1 MSSVFVYTR
10 VVTLQWFSWYATKK
24 MHEDMISRVLNAP
37 INLYFDTTP
46 TGRILNKFSKD
57 LSAIETMLVYL
68 TGTFYVSLYS
78 TISIL
83 VISIFV
89 VWWIIFFVPII
100 VYLVYRV
107 FKRSIAG
114 VKDVT
119 RVESVSKSPLLSF
132 LGETISGASTI
143 RSYDKV
149 DGFISRNMELLNNN
163 ILASMWCESIPLW
176 FAIRIDI
183 ISVFMMLIVS
193 LICVIYRNSG
203 HAVVLSLLLTYVMTL
218 QQFVSSIIRNLMQ
231 IEARM
236 VNVDRCLKV
245 LDIPQENTAGKMEL
259 ERFKRLNP
267 EWPDHGEIIFDNVI
281 LKYRP
286 TTEIVL
292 NNLSFDV
299 AAGEKIGVVGRTG
312 AGKSTICLS
321 LSRIVEIVSGSIKID
336 GINIREVELN
346 YLRSRITVI
355 PQDPTMFTGTLRFN
369 LDPENQVSDDR
380 IYQVLESA

>member
-1 MSSVFVYTR
+1 MLFIVSKTLGDYLVGNWATAPDQKSRYGFYCGFYFFFATLSSVFVYTR

-24 MHEDMISRVLNAP
+24 LHEDMIARVLNAP

-68 TGTFYVSLYS
+68 IGTFYVAVYS

-83 VISIFV
+83 IISLIV
-89 VWWIIFFVPII
+89 VWWIIFFVPVI

-107 FKRSIAG
+107 YSRSISA

-149 DGFISRNMELLNNN
+149 DSFITRNMELLNNN
-163 ILASMWCESIPLW
+163 ILAAMWCESVPLW

-203 HAVVLSLLLTYVMTL
+203 HAIVLSLLLTYVMTL
-218 QQFVSSIIRNLMQ
+218 
-231 IEARM
+231 
-236 VNVDRCLKV
+236 
-245 LDIPQENTAGKMEL
+245 
-259 ERFKRLNP
+259 
-267 EWPDHGEIIFDNVI
+267 
-281 LKYRP
+281 
-286 TTEIVL
+286 
-292 NNLSFDV
+292 
-299 AAGEKIGVVGRTG
+299 
-312 AGKSTICLS
+312 
-321 LSRIVEIVSGSIKID
+321 
-336 GINIREVELN
+336 
-346 YLRSRITVI
+346 
-355 PQDPTMFTGTLRFN
+355 
-369 LDPENQVSDDR
+369 
-380 IYQVLESA
+380 